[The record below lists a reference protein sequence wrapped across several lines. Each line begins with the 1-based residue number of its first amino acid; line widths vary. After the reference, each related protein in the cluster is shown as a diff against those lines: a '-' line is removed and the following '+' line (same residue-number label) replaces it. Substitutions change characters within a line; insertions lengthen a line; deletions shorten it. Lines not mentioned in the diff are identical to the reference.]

1 MIKYYSSSRYARE
14 VEEAATVTIGM
25 KYSTFYVQ
33 LVSASLSFLSSI
45 AILYIIRK
53 SSKQL
58 SSSHHR
64 IMTFMSIFDI
74 IASIS
79 LGIGTI
85 PFPTDT
91 IYDFQPPM
99 LGTDASCTAQAF
111 CLIFGFVGA
120 ATLYLSLSWYFVAR
134 IVFRLSDFTIKY
146 RLEPCFYIVTL
157 AIALFIPSY
166 FLQRN
171 ELNLSPYEPFC
182 TIIFKTPDSC
192 GDESDWADCFYRE
205 YRERSFQ
212 QSQNAVIYWFVC
224 NFVLVLI
231 AMVMIIN
238 YICRRKGSSKC
249 SFIKCCTDFNE
260 EEPSNESTV
269 SNNSNESTVSNSSNP
284 AQDEPG
290 AIIDEKMSNVV
301 AIQALMYI
309 CAFFLTWLFVII
321 SVIVGEG
328 GTFVDYSKIFFMPL
342 QGFWNML
349 IFIFDKYVQ
358 VRTQF
363 QQEENNGET
372 QGFWKTIQ
380 VIFTKPEN
388 LPPIYFADLPPN
400 SNPRIFEDDD
410 ISSGADTRE
419 QRSENLKLYANIS
432 QKSNDDLSYDWSNA
446 VSSAGV
452 SMRSISLPKAINESE
467 SDNNTLTQTTLSS

>member
-1 MIKYYSSSRYARE
+1 MIKYDSSYDYVRE
-14 VEEAATVTIGM
+14 VEETATVTNGM
-25 KYSTFYVQ
+25 TYSSFYVQ
-33 LVSASLSFLSSI
+33 LVSASLSFLSSV
-45 AILYIIRK
+45 AILYIVRR

-79 LGIGTI
+79 IGVGTI

-99 LGTDASCTAQAF
+99 LGTDASCKTQAF
-111 CLIFGFVGA
+111 LIMFGIVGA

-134 IVFRLSDFTIKY
+134 IIFRLSDFKIKY
-146 RLEPCFYIVTL
+146 RLEPFFYIVTL

-166 FLQRN
+166 FLQKN
-171 ELNLSPYEPFC
+171 ELNVSPYEPFC
-182 TIIFKTPDSC
+182 TISIKTPDSC
-192 GDESDWADCFYRE
+192 SQESDWVDCYWRE
-205 YRERSFQ
+205 WTESNHQ
-212 QSQNAVIYWFVC
+212 QSLNVVIYWFAC
-224 NFVLVLI
+224 TFVLILI

-238 YICRRKGSSKC
+238 FICRRKGCSKF
-249 SFIKCCTDFNE
+249 SFTKCCIRVDSNE
-260 EEPSNESTV
+260 EEPTIDP
-269 SNNSNESTVSNSSNP
+269 TAANSSNP
-284 AQDEPG
+284 PQDQAGEV
-290 AIIDEKMSNVV
+290 DQQMRNVV

-309 CAFFLTWLFVII
+309 FAFFLTWLFVII

-328 GTFVDYSKIFFMPL
+328 GAFVDYAKIFFMPL

-349 IFIFDKYVQ
+349 IFIFDKNVQ
-358 VRTQF
+358 VQTQF
-363 QQEENNGET
+363 RQGENNAET
-372 QGFWKTIQ
+372 QGVWKTIQ

-388 LPPIYFADLPPN
+388 LSPIYFSDLPPN
-400 SNPRIFEDDD
+400 SNPRIFEDDG
-410 ISSGADTRE
+410 ISSGVETKE
-419 QRSENLKLYANIS
+419 QTSENLKLYANIS

-452 SMRSISLPKAINESE
+452 SKDFTTERNATNESK
-467 SDNNTLTQTTLSS
+467 SDNNALTQTTSSS

>member
-1 MIKYYSSSRYARE
+1 MIKYYSSSGYARE
-14 VEEAATVTIGM
+14 VEEAATVTNGM
-25 KYSTFYVQ
+25 KYSTFSVQ

-58 SSSHHR
+58 SSSYHR

-79 LGIGTI
+79 IGIGTI
-85 PFPTDT
+85 PFPTDS
-91 IYDFQPPM
+91 IYPFQPPM
-99 LGTDASCTAQAF
+99 LGTDASCKTQAF
-111 CLIFGFVGA
+111 LIMFGIVGA

-134 IVFRLSDFTIKY
+134 IIFRQSDFKIKY
-146 RLEPCFYIVTL
+146 RLEPCFYSVTL

-166 FLQRN
+166 FLQKN
-171 ELNLSPYEPFC
+171 ELNVSPYEPFC
-182 TIIFKTPDSC
+182 IITVKTPDSC
-192 GDESDWADCFYRE
+192 SDESDWVDCYWRE
-205 YRERSFQ
+205 WTDSNHQ
-212 QSQNAVIYWFVC
+212 QSLNVVLYWFAC
-224 NFVLVLI
+224 TFVLVLI

-238 YICRRKGSSKC
+238 FICRRKGSSKC
-249 SFIKCCTDFNE
+249 SFINCCTDFNE
-260 EEPSNESTV
+260 EEPTV
-269 SNNSNESTVSNSSNP
+269 DATVANSSNP
-284 AQDEPG
+284 AQDQPEEVNERMG
-290 AIIDEKMSNVV
+290 NVV
-301 AIQALMYI
+301 AIQAIMYI
-309 CAFFLTWLFVII
+309 FAFFLTWLFVII

-328 GTFVDYSKIFFMPL
+328 GVFVDYAKIFFMPL

-358 VRTQF
+358 VKTQF

-388 LPPIYFADLPPN
+388 LPPIYFSDLPPN

-410 ISSGADTRE
+410 ISSGVETRE
-419 QRSENLKLYANIS
+419 QTSENLKLYADIS

-446 VSSAGV
+446 VSSVGV
-452 SMRSISLPKAINESE
+452 SMRSFSRPNATNANE
-467 SDNNTLTQTTLSS
+467 SDNTITQTTASS